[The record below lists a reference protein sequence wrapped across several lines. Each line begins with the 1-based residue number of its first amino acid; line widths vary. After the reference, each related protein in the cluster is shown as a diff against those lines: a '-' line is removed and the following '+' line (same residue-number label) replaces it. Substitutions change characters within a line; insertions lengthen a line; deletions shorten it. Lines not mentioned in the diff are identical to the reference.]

1 MGAHAPGADG
11 THVLGA
17 EGMHATSAQ
26 GLHAK
31 GADSDQVFSNYG
43 KLENK
48 QLNLILKYEPEINL
62 FFLLN
67 LHLVSES

>member
-1 MGAHAPGADG
+1 MYL
-11 THVLGA
+11 VLRVCTPQVLRVC
-17 EGMHATSAQ
+17 MLKVPTATRC
-26 GLHAK
+26 
-31 GADSDQVFSNYG
+31 FSNYG